1 MATDEPKGP
10 NGRVSSLIYL
20 LIAVIGGGG
29 GGGIGSYLWVR
40 NLAADE
46 LQEIARPYPFTSKQA
61 SVLEARIVALE
72 RSDRVQERAI
82 ALLPPRE
89 MVTEMVLLRRELEL
103 MRTEISKLATLVDT
117 KVAK

>member
-1 MATDEPKGP
+1 MQDKVQT
-10 NGRVSSLIYL
+10 NGRFTTLIYL
-20 LIAVIGGGG
+20 LVAVIGGGG

-40 NLAADE
+40 NLAPE
-46 LQEIARPYPFTSKQA
+46 QLQEIARPYPFTSQQA
-61 SVLEARIVALE
+61 SALEDRIVALE

-103 MRTEISKLATLVDT
+103 MRTEISKLSKLVDT

>member
-1 MATDEPKGP
+1 MQDKVQT
-10 NGRVSSLIYL
+10 NGRFTTLIYL

-40 NLAADE
+40 NLAPDE
-46 LQEIARPYPFTSKQA
+46 LQEIARPYPFTSIQA
-61 SVLEARIVALE
+61 SALEARIVALE

-89 MVTEMVLLRRELEL
+89 MVTQIALLTRELEL
-103 MRTEISKLATLVDT
+103 MRIEIANLAKLVDT
-117 KVAK
+117 KATK